1 MKLKAK
7 NWLPLFL
14 KDSGPPECGF
24 FLAILT

>member
-1 MKLKAK
+1 MKQKAK